1 MGDAII
7 INIKTLFSALFNCWF
22 YCLLLLFFFLPLKT
36 LFVIND
42 SSFVEFS
49 SFSCKINE
57 FFLFDFMMFRERP
70 RNQQKINTHSYA
82 SLVSFH
88 RCAVFVI
95 SFYFLLWGLKK
106 KAISLCI
113 LFVLFSLVN

>member
-49 SFSCKINE
+49 SFSCKNNE
-57 FFLFDFMMFRERP
+57 FFLFDLMLLRERP
-70 RNQQKINTHSYA
+70 RNQQKFNKHSYA
-82 SLVSFH
+82 SLASFV

-95 SFYFLLWGLKK
+95 LFYFLLWERKV
-106 KAISLCI
+106 KAISLCRYFI
-113 LFVLFSLVN
+113 CALIW